1 MQEAYFKEIMEE
13 LKRLYPSTDKTTLNR
28 MRTKPDPFK
37 VLISCLLSLRARDEN
52 TEKVSKKLFEV
63 VNTPEQL
70 VKIPIPK
77 LEKIIFSSGH
87 YKKKARVLHSVSN
100 ELITRFNSKVPDK
113 KDELLSIKGIGP
125 KTANI
130 VLAFAFNKPVI
141 PVHRIPNR
149 LGWVQTKKPEQT
161 EQELMKILP
170 KIYWADVNAI
180 FVQFGRDICQPVSP
194 KCSTCPINKYCKKR
208 GIIRSR

>member
-1 MQEAYFKEIMEE
+1 MQEAYFKEVMEE

-87 YKKKARVLHSVSN
+87 YKKKARVCR
-100 ELITRFNSKVPDK
+100 E
-113 KDELLSIKGIGP
+113 
-125 KTANI
+125 
-130 VLAFAFNKPVI
+130 
-141 PVHRIPNR
+141 
-149 LGWVQTKKPEQT
+149 
-161 EQELMKILP
+161 
-170 KIYWADVNAI
+170 
-180 FVQFGRDICQPVSP
+180 
-194 KCSTCPINKYCKKR
+194 
-208 GIIRSR
+208 